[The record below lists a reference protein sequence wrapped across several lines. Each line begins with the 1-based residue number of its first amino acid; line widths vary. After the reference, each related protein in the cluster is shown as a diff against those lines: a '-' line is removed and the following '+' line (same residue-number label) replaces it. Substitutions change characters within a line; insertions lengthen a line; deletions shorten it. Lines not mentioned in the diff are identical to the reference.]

1 MSIRLEV
8 VCETRLGQTLAI
20 SGEDSILG
28 GFEPSKAMCFQTSET
43 LYPTW
48 SVEIPIPQGGSCFKL
63 LLRSDNEEVVWEP
76 LEDNR
81 RWPTTGLS
89 SGSVLRSKFGEMKM
103 GIEASTALIEDQA
116 RRYRD
121 LGERKGSAL
130 QENLDKKGGNAYYHA
145 HDRKFEV
152 PADAKVITGDGLIN
166 GGPPVL
172 LEIGANSVTEE
183 DRTMWLKDYS
193 WSDSGAKVKI
203 YVPIAEGVLSPED
216 ADSMVQANYNATNLD
231 VTILARPKQRLK
243 IEKLN
248 ADIKPE
254 SCTTRVE
261 AKKNRIVLQL
271 VKKRETTWYS
281 LTKK

>member
-8 VCETRLGQTLAI
+8 NCETQLGQTLAL
-20 SGEDSILG
+20 SGEDPSLG
-28 GFEPSKAMCFQTSET
+28 EWEPSKASSFTTSEAQ
-43 LYPTW
+43 YPTW
-48 SVEIPIPQGGSCFKL
+48 SIEIPVPIGGSSFKL
-63 LLRSDNEEVVWEP
+63 LLRSDNGEVVWEP
-76 LEDNR
+76 LEGNR
-81 RWPTTGLS
+81 RWPSTGLCP
-89 SGSVLRSKFGEMKM
+89 GTLLRSKFGEMKM
-103 GIEASTALIEDQA
+103 QIEASTSLIESQA
-116 RRYRD
+116 RSYRD
-121 LGERKGSAL
+121 LDDRKGSAL
-130 QENLDKKGGNAYYHA
+130 QENLNKKGSNAYYHA

-152 PADAKVITGDGLIN
+152 PPDAKVITGDGLIN

-193 WSDSGAKVKI
+193 WADSGAKVKI
-203 YVPIAEGVLSPED
+203 YVPVEEGVLPQDGAE
-216 ADSMVQANYNATNLD
+216 SMVEAQYNTTNLD
-231 VTILARPKQRLK
+231 ITILGRPKQRLK

-254 SCTTRVE
+254 ECTTRVE

-271 VKKRETTWYS
+271 VKKRDTTWYS

>member
-8 VCETRLGQTLAI
+8 VCETQLGQALAL
-20 SGEDSILG
+20 SGEDPSFG
-28 GFEPSKAMCFQTSET
+28 GWEPAKAVCFQTDDT

-48 SVEIPIPQGGSCFKL
+48 SVEIPIPPGGSCFKL
-63 LLRSDNEEVVWEP
+63 LLRSDNEEAVWEP
-76 LEDNR
+76 IEDNR
-81 RWPTTGLS
+81 RWPSTGLS
-89 SGSVLRSKFGEMKM
+89 AGTLLRSKFGEMKM
-103 GIEASTALIEDQA
+103 SIEATTAQIEEQA

-121 LGERKGSAL
+121 VEQRKGSAL
-130 QENLDKKGGNAYYHA
+130 QENLDKKGGHAYYHA
-145 HDRKFEV
+145 HSRKFEV

-166 GGPPVL
+166 GGIPVL
-172 LEIGANSVTEE
+172 LEIGATSVTED

-203 YVPIAEGVLSPED
+203 YVPIADGILSPD
-216 ADSMVQANYNATNLD
+216 NADSIVEAQYNATNVD
-231 VTILARPKQRLK
+231 IIILARPKQRLR